1 MKKKHIRIMA
11 LALAGVIIFSA
22 VSMAVLTIFSAAA

>member
-11 LALAGVIIFSA
+11 LILAGVIILSA
-22 VSMAVLTIFSAAA
+22 VSMAGISILGAF